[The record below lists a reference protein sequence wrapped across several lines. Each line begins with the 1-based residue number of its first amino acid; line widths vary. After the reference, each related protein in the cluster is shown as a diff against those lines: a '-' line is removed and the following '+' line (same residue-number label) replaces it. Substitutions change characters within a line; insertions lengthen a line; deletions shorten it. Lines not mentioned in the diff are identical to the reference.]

1 MADAR
6 VLIMA
11 GGTGGH
17 VFPAL
22 AVAEHLI
29 KRNVTVDWLGT
40 AKGIENTVVPAAG
53 LTLHRLTVTGVRG
66 KGGLTRLMA
75 PWYIAQSIWQ
85 AWRVIQQRKP
95 QAVLGMG
102 GYASGPGGIAAW
114 LARVPLVIHEQN
126 AVAGTTN
133 RLLTRF
139 ARSVLSAFPRAFGPD
154 VVVQVVGNPVRAAL
168 CNAASPVQRGLGM
181 KKPYRLLV
189 LGGSQGALAI
199 NLCVPKALALLPEEQ
214 RPQVV
219 HQCGATHRDA
229 TEQAYAEAGVVAQI
243 TPFIDDMSSAL
254 LNTDAVVARAGAL
267 TIAEIAAVGLGSIL
281 IPFPHAIDDH
291 QTANAQTLAA
301 IGAATLLTQDAM
313 SAQSLA
319 SALAELLQQE
329 TLLNRAAAARAAG
342 MPDATVRV
350 ARELEKYMGEKV

>member
-1 MADAR
+1 MTEPR

-22 AVAEHLI
+22 AVAERLQQRH
-29 KRNVTVDWLGT
+29 VAVAWLGT

-66 KGGLTRLMA
+66 KSGMTRILA
-75 PWYIAQSIWQ
+75 PWFIVQSIWQ
-85 AWRVIQQRKP
+85 AWRLIQQLKP

-114 LARVPLVIHEQN
+114 LSRVPLIIHEQN

-133 RLLTRF
+133 RLLSRF
-139 ARSVLSAFPRAFGPD
+139 ARTVLSAFPRAFGPD
-154 VVVQVVGNPVRAAL
+154 VAAQVVGNPVRAEL
-168 CNAASPVQRGLGM
+168 CDVASPVQRGLGM

-199 NLCVPKALALLPEEQ
+199 NQCVPKALALLAEDE
-214 RPQVV
+214 RPQVL
-219 HQCGATHRDA
+219 HQCGAVHLAA
-229 TEQAYAEAGVVAQI
+229 TEQAYAEANVVAQV
-243 TPFIDDMSSAL
+243 TPFIDDMGAAL
-254 LNTDAVVARAGAL
+254 LNADAVVARAGAL
-267 TIAEIAAVGLGSIL
+267 TVAEIAAVGLGSIL

-291 QTANAQTLAA
+291 QTANAQTLAD
-301 IGAATLLTQDAM
+301 IGAATLLQQDKM
-313 SAQSLA
+313 TPDTLA
-319 SALAELLQQE
+319 RALEELLQHE

-342 MPDATVRV
+342 MPEATERV
-350 ARELEKYMGEKV
+350 VRELEKYMGEKA